1 MISRN
6 RIKYLRS
13 LRTKKFRNEYRQ
25 FIAEGDKIVGDILRD
40 HTHRIRQLIATSEWL
55 SERHPK
61 PDGRADEILEADARD
76 MAQITTLETPPAALV
91 VMDIPELSPDMQA
104 ISRSWSLA
112 LDTIQ
117 DPGNLG
123 TIIRTA
129 DWFGITHILCNEG
142 CADCYN
148 PKVVQASMG
157 ALFHLRVHY
166 TDLSG
171 IMKDLL
177 SDPSFGIYGT
187 FTGGL
192 PVYDVI
198 GAQKGLLLFGNE
210 SRGISTE
217 LLPYITA
224 RITIPPGRQEDP
236 RVDSLNVAAAVAVV
250 CSVFTRV

>member
-1 MISRN
+1 
-6 RIKYLRS
+6 LQ
-13 LRTKKFRNEYRQ
+13 E
-25 FIAEGDKIVGDILRD
+25 
-40 HTHRIRQLIATSEWL
+40 
-55 SERHPK
+55 
-61 PDGRADEILEADARD
+61 
-76 MAQITTLETPPAALV
+76 
-91 VMDIPELSPDMQA
+91 

-129 DWFGITHILCNEG
+129 DWFGIRHILCNEG

-157 ALFHLRVHY
+157 ALFHVRVHY
-166 TDLSG
+166 TDLPGS
-171 IMKDLL
+171 MKDLR
-177 SDPSFGIYGT
+177 SDPSYGIYGT
-187 FTGGL
+187 FTVGL
-192 PVYDVI
+192 PVYDVP

-217 LLPYITA
+217 LLPYVTA
-224 RITIPPGRQEDP
+224 RITIPPGRQENP
-236 RVDSLNVAAAVAVV
+236 RIESLNVAAAVAVV